1 MKSIYLEHLNRK
13 IDAATQLAEQCYL
26 RAERAGF
33 LARFGELENAR
44 QEVQE
49 VKTINLTLRNGR
61 VSVAIGIAD
70 GLCKY
75 YGGSDTEAYEILKRA
90 RVLGVALGQ
99 SDLIAKAACWL
110 AFLEYGSQSFERMF
124 HFMSESVSN
133 NTESEDPSTSAR
145 LALLLA
151 QTLHLGNRF
160 DLASSWYRA
169 AHAYASSAS
178 DGATISALMHNMAS
192 IWTTNTRNEVLGG
205 MKTSDTGRIALAG
218 AISTLNLDSL
228 LGSTSFDYFTPLML
242 AQLHSLEGKWA
253 EAICL
258 YQDRITNVELR
269 AAKGW
274 QAWMLSDL
282 GWCLLKS
289 GKTQEA
295 QSYIDAAKKAVRSDQ
310 HPDDQA
316 ATYRRL
322 ADSSVEIGQNEEVEG
337 FRQRSDL
344 KWREYL
350 SLQKHQLNQAMEFA
364 ETKKSYFG
372 LVKRNSINGLTL
384 HENNDSDRL

>member
-1 MKSIYLEHLNRK
+1 MKSVYLEHLNRK
-13 IDAATQLAEQCYL
+13 IDAATQLAEQCLL
-26 RAERAGF
+26 RADKAGF
-33 LARFGELENAR
+33 LARFGDLENAR
-44 QEVQE
+44 QEVKE

-75 YGGSDTEAYEILKRA
+75 YGGSDKEAYESLKRA
-90 RVLGVALGQ
+90 RVLSLALGQ
-99 SDLIAKAACWL
+99 RDLVAKAACWL

-124 HFMSESVSN
+124 HFMIESVEN
-133 NTESEDPSTSAR
+133 NTEPEDPSTSAR
-145 LALLLA
+145 LALLVA

-160 DLASSWYRA
+160 DLAFCWYRA
-169 AHAYASSAS
+169 AHGYASNAL

-205 MKTSDTGRIALAG
+205 IKTKDTGRTALAG

-228 LGSTSFDYFTPLML
+228 LGATSFDYFTPLVL

-253 EAICL
+253 EAVRL
-258 YQDRITNVELR
+258 YQDRIDNVELH

-289 GKTQEA
+289 GQTHEA
-295 QSYIDAAKKAVRSDQ
+295 KSYIDEAKKAVRGDQ

-316 ATYRRL
+316 ATYTRL
-322 ADSSVEIGQNEEVEG
+322 ADYSLEVGQTEEVEG
-337 FRQRSDL
+337 YRQRSDL
-344 KWREYL
+344 KWREYS
-350 SLQKHQLNQAMEFA
+350 SLQNYQLNQAMEFA
-364 ETKKSYFG
+364 ATKDSNFL
-372 LVKRNSINGLTL
+372 LVKRT
-384 HENNDSDRL
+384 NNEWTHTTSK